1 MAEGI
6 VDRLSI
12 EITGKDNGAS
22 ATLNKVTDLLNKM
35 SGQLGVLCENTKKTD
50 KATKETKSAF
60 EQLRTAMAG
69 IHKATSR
76 ATPGF
81 VKLLSTF
88 KRIAKYRLMRTI
100 IREIT
105 QGLMEGVNAVYQY
118 SKAFGGEFAKS
129 MDQLAT
135 ARNYLQHS
143 LGAMI
148 APLLQLLIPYID
160 KAIDK
165 FVDLLNIINRVFAR
179 LNGQT
184 TWTKAIK
191 YPVEYA
197 ESTEKATK
205 ANEKLKRSILGFDEI
220 NKLDS
225 PNSSSGSGSGK
236 GTNYGVQ
243 FQEQT
248 MSDAEIRQ
256 VDELIEKLKIAL
268 GIIAGIWAV
277 FKLVKFA
284 MWVKDIAP
292 FISSIGTVL
301 EGMGMKGILGLIGKI
316 AGAFMIV
323 WGAIGVGKG
332 IVEYM
337 NGDEGLKGT
346 EDIMKGVLKVG
357 AGISFMTGSI
367 LPLALAAL
375 GDAIFL
381 VVTHWDE
388 AKAAVKSWSE
398 DSQNYI
404 DDYKRGVH
412 YLLQDLG
419 IDSKTLTEDLENIA
433 EGFATNLVKEWEA
446 ICKFFKS
453 IYDWA
458 YGLYHKFATWTEHL
472 GNSGMAHGG
481 GGGRWDYNG
490 IGGGG
495 RTFASGGFPTMGD
508 IFIANEAG
516 PELVGTIGNRTA
528 VANSDQITQG
538 IAEGVSAANES
549 QNALLREQNRLLAQ
563 LLAKDNTVV
572 ATVSTTDIIN
582 GLARKNRRDGVST
595 VAIG

>member
-22 ATLNKVTDLLNKM
+22 ATIDKITELLSQM

-50 KATKETKSAF
+50 NATKETKSAF

-69 IHKATSR
+69 IHKATSK

-88 KRIAKYRLMRTI
+88 KRIAKYRIMRTI

-148 APLLQLLIPYID
+148 APLLQILIPYID

-243 FQEQT
+243 FKEMQMTDAQIQET
-248 MSDAEIRQ
+248 DK
-256 VDELIEKLKIAL
+256 LIEKLKIAL
-268 GIIAGIWAV
+268 GIIGAIWGIV
-277 FKLVKFA
+277 QVVKFA
-284 MWVKDIAP
+284 MWVKEIAP
-292 FISSIGTVL
+292 FVASINGVL
-301 EGMGMKGILGLIGKI
+301 KTMGVGGILGALAKI
-316 AGAFMIV
+316 AGGILAI
-323 WGAIGVGKG
+323 WGAFQVGKG
-332 IVEYM
+332 IINYM
-337 NGDEGLKGT
+337 NGDDGLKGT
-346 EDIMKGVLKVG
+346 EGIMKGILAIG
-357 AGISFMTGSI
+357 GGIALITGSV
-367 LPLALAAL
+367 LPAALGALAA
-375 GDAIFL
+375 AIAMVAL
-381 VVTHWDE
+381 NWDE
-388 AKAAVKSWSE
+388 SKAAVKSWTE

-404 DDYKRGVH
+404 DDFKKGVH

-419 IDSKTLTEDLENIA
+419 IDSATIRTDLENIA
-433 EGFATNLVKEWEA
+433 EGFATHLVEEWNT
-446 ICKFFKS
+446 ICNFFKAVWEWLNKLFTKTGEKIYNIGQS
-453 IYDWA
+453 I
-458 YGLYHKFATWTEHL
+458 
-472 GNSGMAHGG
+472 GNFFSRTHINFTG
-481 GGGRWDYNG
+481 NG
-490 IGGGG
+490 
-495 RTFASGGFPTMGD
+495 TPTYASGGFPTMGD

-516 PELVGTIGNRTA
+516 PELVGTIGSRTA